1 MLLLRALNPR
11 SATLFRLFGLAL
23 IGWTVVSS
31 EPAPATSG
39 RGLVV
44 LVLLLIAVAT
54 WFVWTAWTSKLSQM
68 TPDLYVLAVCGGLLA
83 AANNGAGSAFCFV
96 AAMVASVRVSVFQGL
111 VVAAV
116 GACAVAASSIE
127 YGRSGIGVLAYTLG
141 FCSMALAGSNL
152 RQTKLRAE
160 QAELLLAQAQ
170 RSHEEQLRAARLEE
184 STRIARDI
192 HDVLAHSLAGLAIQL
207 QATDALLAQGAD
219 PEAVRARV
227 QRAHE
232 LARQGLNETRRAVGA
247 LRGDAPEPV
256 AARLRKLVA
265 DHNTIAERAAEIE
278 ITGRLDG
285 VSPRV
290 AEAVFRTVQEALT
303 NARKHAP
310 GALVRVRV
318 TASDGDL
325 RAVVEDDG
333 AELSLVPAPDA
344 LSQSGGGFGLLGMRE
359 RAEQLGGELEAGSTE
374 RGWRVRLRVPIVGE
388 RSATAGQ
395 G

>member
-1 MLLLRALNPR
+1 M
-11 SATLFRLFGLAL
+11 FRLFGLVL
-23 IGWTVVSS
+23 IGWTIFSS

-44 LVLLLIAVAT
+44 LVVLAIGAVA
-54 WFVWTAWTSKLSQM
+54 WLVWTAWTSKLSQM

-83 AANNGAGSAFCFV
+83 AANNGAGSAFCFI
-96 AAMVASVRVSVFQGL
+96 AAMVAAVRVSLVQGL

-141 FCSMALAGSNL
+141 FCSLALAGSNL
-152 RQTKLRAE
+152 RQTEVRAE
-160 QAELLLAQAQ
+160 QAELLLAQSQ

-207 QATDALLAQGAD
+207 EATDALLAQGAEVD
-219 PEAVRARV
+219 AVRARV

-247 LRGDAPEPV
+247 LRGDTPEPV
-256 AARLRKLVA
+256 AVRLQQLVA
-265 DHNTIAERAAEIE
+265 DHNAIAEISAEIE
-278 ITGRLDG
+278 ITDQLDG
-285 VSPRV
+285 VSSRA

-310 GALVRVRV
+310 GALVRVSV
-318 TASDGDL
+318 TASGEDL
-325 RAVVEDDG
+325 IVVVEDDT
-333 AELSLVPAPDA
+333 ADLTLVPAHEV
-344 LSQSGGGFGLLGMRE
+344 LSQSGGGFGLVGMRE
-359 RAEQLGGELEAGSTE
+359 RAEQLGGELEAGSTQ
-374 RGWRVRLRVPIVGE
+374 RGWRVRLKVPIG
-388 RSATAGQ
+388 GQ
-395 G
+395 S

>member
-11 SATLFRLFGLAL
+11 NATLFRLFGLVL
-23 IGWTVVSS
+23 IGWTVFSS

-44 LVLLLIAVAT
+44 LVL
-54 WFVWTAWTSKLSQM
+54 FVLGTSAWLAWTAWTSRMSRM
-68 TPDLYVLAVCGGLLA
+68 TPDLYVLAVCGGVLA
-83 AANNGAGSAFCFV
+83 SANNGAGSAFCFI
-96 AAMVASVRVSVFQGL
+96 AAMVASVRVSLVHGL

-116 GACAVAASSIE
+116 GACGVAASSIE
-127 YGRSGIGVLAYTLG
+127 YGGSGIGVLAYTLG
-141 FCSMALAGSNL
+141 FCAMALAGANL
-152 RQTKLRAE
+152 RQTELRAE
-160 QAELLLAQAQ
+160 QAELLLAQSQ

-207 QATDALLAQGAD
+207 QATDALLAQGA
-219 PEAVRARV
+219 EVGAVRARV

-232 LARQGLNETRRAVGA
+232 LAREGLNETRRAVGA

-256 AARLRKLVA
+256 AVRLQQLVA
-265 DHNTIAERAAEIE
+265 DHNAVADVSAEIE
-278 ITGRLDG
+278 IAGQLDG
-285 VSPRV
+285 VSGAV

-310 GALVRVRV
+310 GALVRVSVR
-318 TASDGDL
+318 ASDGDL
-325 RAVVEDDG
+325 IVAVEDDA
-333 AELSLVPAPDA
+333 AELTLVPAPHS
-344 LSQSGGGFGLLGMRE
+344 LSQSGGGFGLVGMRE
-359 RAEQLGGELEAGSTE
+359 RAEQLGGELETGFTG
-374 RGWRVRLRVPIVGE
+374 RGWRVRLKVPIG
-388 RSATAGQ
+388 GQ